1 MKRLRGVAM
10 LVAVVAGCAEEPL
23 SYDFGGPLLSVM
35 QGNEGGVYFLPPLLQ
50 STYSGTFAPDRD
62 PVVLICAG
70 LPVAPCADA
79 VAVFDMVL
87 DEGETAA
94 RVIRVDLESEHYIVN
109 WKTAGRPQGE
119 YRIFVMEHGAVQ
131 AFIDIVLGRG
141 GDVRT
146 LRSEGHRVVGGS
158 LPIVFRMEQTEGG
171 SNTPANGLFAQYF
184 DWRSATPD
192 FNVAVPILERVDPVI
207 DFRDPV
213 GDQDV
218 FGVGQSN
225 QIMARWTGFVVA
237 PVSSLF
243 TLCVTTDDGVR
254 LWLNGFQFINQWVNQ
269 TETMHCSSFW
279 MEAGERYPI
288 RLEWYNASGPAVAR
302 LSWQNL
308 VNTTLEIIP
317 SSALRPE

>member
-10 LVAVVAGCAEEPL
+10 LAAVVAGCAEEPL
-23 SYDFGGPLLSVM
+23 SYDLGGPSLSVM
-35 QGNEGGVYFLPPLLQ
+35 QGDEGGVYFLPPLMQ
-50 STYSGTFAPDRD
+50 STYSGTFASDRD

-70 LPVAPCADA
+70 FPVAPCAEA
-79 VAVFDMVL
+79 VAEFDMTL
-87 DEGETAA
+87 DEGETEA

-109 WKTAGRPQGE
+109 WKTAGQGE
-119 YRIFVMEHGAVQ
+119 YRIFVLEHGAVQ
-131 AFIDIVLGRG
+131 AFIDVMLVRG

-146 LRSEGHRVVGGS
+146 LRSDGHRLVGGS
-158 LPIVFRMEQTEGG
+158 LPIVFRMEQTDGG
-171 SNTPANGLFAQYF
+171 NDTPANGLFAQYF
-184 DWRSATPD
+184 DWRGATPD
-192 FNVAVPILERVDPVI
+192 FNAAVLILERVDPVI

-243 TLCVTTDDGVR
+243 TLCVTSDDGVR
-254 LWLNGFQFINQWVNQ
+254 LWINGFQFINQWVNQ
-269 TETMHCSSFW
+269 NETMNCGSYW
-279 MEAGERYPI
+279 MVAGERYPI
-288 RLEWYNASGPAVAR
+288 RLEWYNASGAAVAR

-308 VNTTLEIIP
+308 INNTLEIIP
-317 SSALRPE
+317 SSALWPE